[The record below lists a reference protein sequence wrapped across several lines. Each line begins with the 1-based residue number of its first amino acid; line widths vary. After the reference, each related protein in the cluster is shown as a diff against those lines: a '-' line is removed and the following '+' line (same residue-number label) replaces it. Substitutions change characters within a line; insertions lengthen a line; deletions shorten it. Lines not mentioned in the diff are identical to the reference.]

1 MNDDIKTLERNDYMT
16 LATVSEDGSPW
27 ATPVKFGYHD
37 GLVYWRSD
45 PAATH
50 SQNIERD
57 GRVSMSVYDPQSRPG
72 FEELQ
77 AVYIQSQATRLDDE
91 QTQDILQKI
100 GDMFSDKDT
109 HSPVYGAPIGKTDQQ
124 RSSDNRF
131 YRFYDAGNGVER

>member
-45 PAATH
+45 PTATH

-100 GDMFSDKDT
+100 SQN
-109 HSPVYGAPIGKTDQQ
+109 Y
-124 RSSDNRF
+124 
-131 YRFYDAGNGVER
+131 